1 VEGIWKVTEPATEGL
16 SLLKLGARLERGELM
31 SPVSDRVCRC
41 ISKFVRFMGS
51 AWKEF
56 VVAMVVL
63 RARVALKVFIQE
75 RWADMQG
82 HRRSSESGAS
92 RIQKEEKPRQQA
104 IVWRGV
110 RL

>member
-1 VEGIWKVTEPATEGL
+1 
-16 SLLKLGARLERGELM
+16 M

-41 ISKFVRFMGS
+41 MSKLVRFRGG
-51 AWKEF
+51 AWREF

-75 RWADMQG
+75 RCADMQG

-92 RIQKEEKPRQQA
+92 RIQEEEKPRQRA
-104 IVWRGV
+104 IVWSGM